1 MDQSNELNHLSNSN
15 GQNSPL
21 DMSLLKCIF
30 YSLLSFAVYIISESV
45 ATFWRK
51 TSLLFLYRLSNIDA
65 KIHGSIS
72 FIPCNK
78 ASKNILR
85 IKNDLNFC
93 KAKKHLWKNL
103 NISFMLFSQ
112 FYYKFNK
119 QHQKINI
126 SATPYVYCL
135 VSTDIKKPT
144 WKNRITGTVH
154 VRLKCN
160 NLLLR
165 YGKQFSHWKNW
176 TIPLS

>member
-1 MDQSNELNHLSNSN
+1 M
-15 GQNSPL
+15 
-21 DMSLLKCIF
+21 
-30 YSLLSFAVYIISESV
+30 
-45 ATFWRK
+45 
-51 TSLLFLYRLSNIDA
+51 LFLYRLSNIDA

-112 FYYKFNK
+112 SYYKFNK

-165 YGKQFSHWKNW
+165 CGKQFFSLKKLNH
-176 TIPLS
+176 TIILSVLPWQYSKPPMSCMCYPLSVILPDSFNRKCAYPR